1 MNPPTAQASAP
12 HRRWRASILA
22 VVVVYVSVLGHLTGG
37 GMAPGPSV
45 VAVAFGLSW
54 PVCWQWSTVR
64 RGFPAI
70 LAVLILAQP
79 VLHVVLEF
87 GGALFAGAAGR
98 SAEHHPAAVLDTPQS
113 AVPHAA
119 VGTGAVAMLSFHA
132 VAALV
137 SAVVL
142 ARGERALTGV
152 LSAGRRVARWVVSA
166 LAALAGAPAPV
177 VAAPP
182 RPDDRSLPS
191 RLSIA
196 LPERHGRRGPP
207 LVLGAC

>member
-1 MNPPTAQASAP
+1 MVHIA
-12 HRRWRASILA
+12 
-22 VVVVYVSVLGHLTGG
+22 VLGHLTGG

-54 PVCWQWSTVR
+54 PVCWQLSTVR

-70 LAVLILAQP
+70 LAVLALAQP

-87 GGALFAGAAGR
+87 GGALFAGAAGH
-98 SAEHHPAAVLDTPQS
+98 SVDHHPAAVIDTPQS

-132 VAALV
+132 VAAVV

-142 ARGERALTGV
+142 ASGERALTGV
-152 LSAGRRVARWVVSA
+152 LSAGRRVAGWVVSA
-166 LAALAGAPAPV
+166 LTALAGAPAPV

-182 RPDDRSLPS
+182 RPDDSWLPS
-191 RLSIA
+191 PLSIA
-196 LPERHGRRGPP
+196 LPARHGRRGPP
-207 LVLGAC
+207 QVLGAY

>member
-12 HRRWRASILA
+12 RRRWRASILA
-22 VVVVYVSVLGHLTGG
+22 VVVVYVAVLGHLTGG

-54 PVCWQWSTVR
+54 PVCWQLSTVG

-70 LAVLILAQP
+70 LAVLTLAQP

-87 GGALFAGAAGR
+87 GGALFAGAAGH
-98 SAEHHPAAVLDTPQS
+98 SAEHHPAAVIADSQG
-113 AVPHAA
+113 AAPHAA
-119 VGTGAVAMLSFHA
+119 AGAGATVMLSFHA

-152 LSAGRRVARWVVSA
+152 LSAGRRVAGWVVSA
-166 LAALAGAPAPV
+166 VTALAGAPAPV
-177 VAAPP
+177 VAAPA

-191 RLSIA
+191 PWSIA

-207 LVLGAC
+207 QVLGAY